1 MDRAIEINGT
11 KYPLKFGIG
20 AYRLLG
26 RVWKLDGVQGVMNKI
41 QSPFEEGKEA
51 GSFEQFDVIG
61 YLTWAAISNA
71 GVEEGPDV
79 DAIIDDMMFAPEKM
93 EAVMTAFSE
102 NIPQQKPGNPQP
114 RKKPG
119 KKGAKKS

>member
-1 MDRAIEINGT
+1 MDRAIEIQGT
-11 KYPLKFGIG
+11 RYPLKFGIG

-26 RVWKLDGVQGVMNKI
+26 KIWNLNGVQSVMNKI
-41 QSPFEEGKEA
+41 QSPFEKGKEA
-51 GSFEQFDVIG
+51 GSFEQFDAIG

-79 DAIIDDMMFAPEKM
+79 DTIIDDMMFAPEKM
-93 EAVMTAFSE
+93 EEVMTAFSE
-102 NIPQQKPGNPQP
+102 NIPQGGNPQP